1 MQSNSTDNTPTKKTT
16 IVVEDY
22 TRMETGGWIVVGLGI
37 IGAVVLLTV
46 GVTTDVTAPT
56 GTAALTVGL
65 YLSGCI
71 LLVGRL
77 VLRKQD
83 RTRVELE
90 DHKADHQVAQ
100 IDTEDLAAIRNDIA
114 RILVFMARREH
125 EDRVVEELVRSVE
138 GWLKWKAGAEER
150 LAEHGRQLAALTDDG
165 VVDLDTVR
173 ELKQLAE
180 RRRDRDA

>member
-1 MQSNSTDNTPTKKTT
+1 MQSNSTETPTRKTT

-22 TRMETGGWIVVGLGI
+22 ARMEVGGWIAVGLGT

-46 GVTTDVTAPT
+46 GYTTDVTVPT

-83 RTRVELE
+83 QTRAELD
-90 DHKADHQVAQ
+90 DHKADHTVAQ
-100 IDTEDLAAIRNDIA
+100 IDTQDLAEIRNHIA
-114 RILVFMARREH
+114 KILVFMARRELV
-125 EDRVVEELVRSVE
+125 DREVDDLTRSVE
-138 GWLKWKAGAEER
+138 GFLEWRAGAEER
-150 LAEHGRQLAALTDDG
+150 IAEHARQLAMLTEG

-173 ELKQLAE
+173 ELKQLSD
-180 RRRDRDA
+180 RRRGGDV